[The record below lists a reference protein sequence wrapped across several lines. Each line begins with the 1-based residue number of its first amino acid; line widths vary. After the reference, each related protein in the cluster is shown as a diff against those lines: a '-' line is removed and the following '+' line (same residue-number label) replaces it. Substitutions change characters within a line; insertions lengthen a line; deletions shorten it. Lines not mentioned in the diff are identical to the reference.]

1 MEIYIAEQVRLLC
14 GAAALGAALG
24 LAYDL
29 LRAVRRRIPALLIPC
44 DLLFCAAVA
53 AGVIGY
59 ALAAG
64 DGELRLYLL
73 LGTLLGGVFYFCL
86 CSAPLRPLWDFW
98 MDAAVS
104 FGRLSVLPLRL
115 GAKFLQK
122 IARRAKKL
130 FHFWSKWV
138 KISNYRWEF
147 VLIHQIGR
155 AHV

>member
-29 LRAVRRRIPALLIPC
+29 LRAVRRRIPALLVPC

-64 DGELRLYLL
+64 DG
-73 LGTLLGGVFYFCL
+73 
-86 CSAPLRPLWDFW
+86 
-98 MDAAVS
+98 
-104 FGRLSVLPLRL
+104 
-115 GAKFLQK
+115 
-122 IARRAKKL
+122 
-130 FHFWSKWV
+130 
-138 KISNYRWEF
+138 
-147 VLIHQIGR
+147 
-155 AHV
+155 

>member
-73 LGTLLGGVFYFCL
+73 LERFWAA
-86 CSAPLRPLWDFW
+86 CSISAS
-98 MDAAVS
+98 A
-104 FGRLSVLPLRL
+104 
-115 GAKFLQK
+115 
-122 IARRAKKL
+122 ARRCARCGTSG
-130 FHFWSKWV
+130 WMRRCPS
-138 KISNYRWEF
+138 
-147 VLIHQIGR
+147 
-155 AHV
+155 AA